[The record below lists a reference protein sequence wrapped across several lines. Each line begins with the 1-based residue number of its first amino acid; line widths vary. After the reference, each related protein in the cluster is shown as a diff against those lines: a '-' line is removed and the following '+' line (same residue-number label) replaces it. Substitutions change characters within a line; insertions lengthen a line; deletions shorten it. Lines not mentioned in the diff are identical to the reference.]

1 MRLLPTSKL
10 LSILFG
16 CGIVLLGFAQANA
29 KPSAATPPPS
39 RLDQF
44 AKLPNW
50 AGVWDP
56 VANPQ
61 TATAPV
67 EPVYNAAWLAKR
79 NAHPTKKPVVT
90 EPVDNVHSQC
100 VWGMPRLLKS
110 MRAFEV
116 IVLPEQ
122 TFFSYD
128 INEFRHVW
136 TDGRK
141 HSLHAATNVG
151 HSIGHWEGQTL
162 VIETTGMQPGLW
174 INYKGA
180 TLSPK
185 AIVQERWSQVDN
197 DHLKV
202 DVSVLDNTAL
212 AKPFVFTRRFQ
223 RADTNQLIQQ
233 QCFEEPHDAR
243 KES

>member
-1 MRLLPTSKL
+1 MRLLPTPKL

-16 CGIVLLGFAQANA
+16 CGIVLFGFELSSA
-29 KPSAATPPPS
+29 KTAAVTPPT
-39 RLDQF
+39 RIDQF

-56 VANPQ
+56 VPNAPN
-61 TATAPV
+61 ATSS

-79 NAHPTKKPVVT
+79 NTHPAKNPVT
-90 EPVDNVHSQC
+90 EPVDNVHSHC

-141 HSLHAATNVG
+141 RSLHAATNTG
-151 HSIGHWEGQTL
+151 HSIGHWEGTTL
-162 VIETTGMQPGLW
+162 VIETTGMQSGLW

-185 AIVQERWSQVDN
+185 AIVEERWSQVDS

-202 DVSVLDNTAL
+202 DVSVLDNSAL

-223 RADTNQLIQQ
+223 RADATRLIQQ
-233 QCFEEPHDAR
+233 QCFDEAHDTR